1 MEHTVHLVTGYTEK
15 GVTHAEVTFGRRL
28 RGRQLFNISD
38 QEGGVEYG
46 SRLYQAAVTRF
57 GSLPSPIPLKAFLSL
72 AAIDRELLEEGYNKF
87 MQDSIGGRMSEAID
101 ESTVKLPIGF
111 QRGDLVYNVATF
123 GNQLTGYDE
132 MKAERQRV
140 SAMEKTCFLLGM
152 EITKFCTEDGAHSL
166 ETPIGLSVFDQMDVA
181 DLIALNQARGEW
193 FESIRA
199 EIASRSAHPATWNP
213 SSLKYRAHTRSKSQT
228 SEVN

>member
-1 MEHTVHLVTGYTEK
+1 MEHTVYLVTGYTEK
-15 GVTHAEVTFGRRL
+15 GVTHTEVTFGRRL
-28 RGRQLFNISD
+28 RGRPLFDISA
-38 QEGGVEYG
+38 QAEGVEYD

-87 MQDSIGGRMSEAID
+87 MQDSMSGRMSEAID
-101 ESTVKLPIGF
+101 ESTIKLAIGF
-111 QRGDLVYNVATF
+111 QQGDLLYNVVTF

-132 MKAERQRV
+132 LKAERHRF

-152 EITKFCTEDGAHSL
+152 EITKFSTEDGAHSL
-166 ETPIGLSVFDQMDVA
+166 ETPIGLSVFWQMDA
-181 DLIALNQARGEW
+181 IDLVALNQARGEW

-199 EIASRSAHPATWNP
+199 AIEARRSEDLALTEA
-213 SSLKYRAHTRSKSQT
+213 
-228 SEVN
+228 VN